1 MNWES
6 FHHRGD
12 VLSAVIAEIGVRR
25 DGTLP
30 MDLAG
35 VDETFR
41 DELDL
46 LGAVQLKWSAR
57 LSGWLERVFAEQPDE
72 LEEAVIRAW
81 RLADQEL
88 PGVKALLDNYTA
100 HPTSEAM
107 GIAMAKCVRKERTML
122 AANAGR
128 ISYVNHEDLGSRI
141 GAEIEAKAKDPAHHV
156 EMPQPEAPLTLRQRL
171 REAVFAA

>member
-6 FHHRGD
+6 FHQRGD
-12 VLSAVIAEIGVRR
+12 VLNAAITEIGVRR

-30 MDLAG
+30 MDLTG
-35 VDETFR
+35 VDQTFR

-57 LSGWLERVFAEQPDE
+57 LAGLLERVFAEQPDD
-72 LEEAVIRAW
+72 LEQAVLRAW
-81 RLADQEL
+81 RLADEEL
-88 PGVKALLDNYTA
+88 PGVKAVLDHYTA
-100 HPTSEAM
+100 HPTSDLMAQ
-107 GIAMAKCVRKERTML
+107 AMAKCVRKERTML

-128 ISYVNHEDLGSRI
+128 ISYMNDEDLGSRI
-141 GAEIEAKAKDPAHHV
+141 GAGLEAKAKDASFHV
-156 EMPQPEAPLTLRQRL
+156 EMPQPDAPRTLRERL

>member
-12 VLSAVIAEIGVRR
+12 VLSAVITEIGVRQ

-30 MDLAG
+30 MDLTG
-35 VDETFR
+35 VEQTFR

-57 LSGWLERVFAEQPDE
+57 LSGWLERVFAEQPTD
-72 LEEAVIRAW
+72 LEEAVLRAW

-88 PGVKALLDNYTA
+88 PGVRSVLDHYTA
-100 HPTSEAM
+100 HPTSEVMARAM
-107 GIAMAKCVRKERTML
+107 TKCVRKERTML

-128 ISYVNHEDLGSRI
+128 ISYLNHEDLGSRI
-141 GAEIEAKAKDPAHHV
+141 GAEIEAKAKDPAFHV
-156 EMPQPEAPLTLRQRL
+156 DMPQPEAPLTLRQRL